1 MRKLILLVATV
12 MAWTTKAQTVDVTF
26 SNEPGRVVDQKV
38 FFVTEAQTKNFPEV
52 LESYNKASDGYI
64 KDVMMYKEFTGKK
77 GQTLSLDLVAGTEQI
92 LLMGVTQDKPLSRV
106 DLQNLGGKIAK
117 ELDATGQNV
126 NATILVQG
134 LNTRERSAAAHI
146 AYGYH
151 LRAYHFD
158 KYKSEQKK
166 LISRLT
172 LVTDNVEANQTIYNN
187 DLAHLATGV
196 HMARDFAWE
205 PGKSV
210 YPAEFVKRVRE
221 RFAGIKN
228 ISIDVLDVKRM
239 ERLDMGAILGVGQG
253 SVHEP
258 KLLVIEY
265 KGGNTGSAPIV
276 LAGKG
281 ITFDT
286 GGTSIKPNNGM
297 WAMKSDLS
305 GAAAVAG
312 TLYALAQRG
321 ERANVV
327 GVMPLAEN
335 MPDGTAIRPGDV
347 LETMKGTSIEI
358 ISTDAEGRLILAD
371 AVYYAQQTYKPKMLL
386 NIATLT
392 GSAAR
397 ALSDEYAA
405 LITRNFDYSTEIMKI
420 GETSGEHVWPLPLH
434 PNHFDQLKSDIAD
447 IKNSGVGN
455 PGASIGAAV
464 IGTFVDE
471 ALPWVHLDIA
481 GVDWLDA
488 ATDTA
493 PKGAHGW
500 GVRFMDQLVRDYK

>member
-1 MRKLILLVATV
+1 
-12 MAWTTKAQTVDVTF
+12 
-26 SNEPGRVVDQKV
+26 
-38 FFVTEAQTKNFPEV
+38 
-52 LESYNKASDGYI
+52 
-64 KDVMMYKEFTGKK
+64 
-77 GQTLSLDLVAGTEQI
+77 
-92 LLMGVTQDKPLSRV
+92 
-106 DLQNLGGKIAK
+106 
-117 ELDATGQNV
+117 
-126 NATILVQG
+126 
-134 LNTRERSAAAHI
+134 
-146 AYGYH
+146 
-151 LRAYHFD
+151 
-158 KYKSEQKK
+158 
-166 LISRLT
+166 
-172 LVTDNVEANQTIYNN
+172 
-187 DLAHLATGV
+187 
-196 HMARDFAWE
+196 MARDFAWE

>member
-12 MAWTTKAQTVDVTF
+12 MAWTTQAQTVDVTF

-239 ERLDMGAILGVGQG
+239 ERMDMGAILGVGQG

-335 MPDGTAIRPGDV
+335 MPDGTG
-347 LETMKGTSIEI
+347 
-358 ISTDAEGRLILAD
+358 
-371 AVYYAQQTYKPKMLL
+371 
-386 NIATLT
+386 
-392 GSAAR
+392 
-397 ALSDEYAA
+397 
-405 LITRNFDYSTEIMKI
+405 
-420 GETSGEHVWPLPLH
+420 H
-434 PNHFDQLKSDIAD
+434 PS
-447 IKNSGVGN
+447 
-455 PGASIGAAV
+455 
-464 IGTFVDE
+464 
-471 ALPWVHLDIA
+471 W
-481 GVDWLDA
+481 
-488 ATDTA
+488 
-493 PKGAHGW
+493 
-500 GVRFMDQLVRDYK
+500 